1 MEALEYKD
9 LVYPELLYGKV
20 CRWLDQDI
28 EENVRLAL
36 LANDLNATLWEY
48 QDQQDAAIAR
58 IREIVGEGRGKP
70 SKNIREMI
78 AINKFID
85 SLSGTIDAIRQAFR
99 ERESTPRNEGKLGT
113 L

>member
-36 LANDLNATLWEY
+36 LANDLSSALWEY
-48 QDQQDAAIAR
+48 QDQKAAAIAR
-58 IREIVGEGRGKP
+58 IRKITEEGRGKL

-85 SLSGTIDAIRQAFR
+85 SLSATRVSGT
-99 ERESTPRNEGKLGT
+99 GKHPE
-113 L
+113 